1 MPSEPRKD
9 ADGHF
14 KNHNLP
20 TVCPWAS
27 QDSAVAGS
35 NNILVIISLTR
46 CQITVNT
53 NIIAITIT
61 ACRLNYQEINYLLR
75 NLMQSVERRGLI
87 MKEIIFQCAL
97 AASRT
102 PHHVCNNIGCS
113 VNCR

>member
-27 QDSAVAGS
+27 QDSAGTSS
-35 NNILVIISLTR
+35 NNILVIISITR

-53 NIIAITIT
+53 NIIIITIT
-61 ACRLNYQEINYLLR
+61 QPTD
-75 NLMQSVERRGLI
+75 LI
-87 MKEIIFQCAL
+87 TKISTTWDAI
-97 AASRT
+97 
-102 PHHVCNNIGCS
+102 
-113 VNCR
+113 

>member
-27 QDSAVAGS
+27 QDSGGASS

-53 NIIAITIT
+53 SIIIIITIT
-61 ACRLNYQEINYLLR
+61 D
-75 NLMQSVERRGLI
+75 GDLI
-87 MKEIIFQCAL
+87 TKKSTTWSAI
-97 AASRT
+97 
-102 PHHVCNNIGCS
+102 
-113 VNCR
+113 